1 MAILPSNP
9 TQITHPSDNMTKRE
23 MLQISIYNP
32 EYIKKIKKDK
42 ERLPKK
48 LGLDS
53 ITWEQYLK
61 KRMYLENDSNYEK
74 IQHIFDCIDSI
85 ESDKNMIELLKEIK
99 EKLYALQ
106 EYIVE
111 THPKEGWE
119 KPII

>member
-106 EYIVE
+106 EYMVE